1 MVYSFI
7 LFNRLSEPAGITVN
21 YPHQGLTLG
30 LWGAP
35 GERNSRSQSCG
46 SKHFGTTR
54 PSPSNQF
61 PETKQASCGKVFW
74 NGRPLRKLYHLT
86 HGQWFS
92 SDRMFCNAICPT
104 WARCVRK
111 IILPAT
117 EMIFFEPKKPS
128 CAWKRHWNLAWNL
141 FNCRRL
147 NRACRW
153 SWKCVRICHWGS
165 WIGGWG
171 SPGQAVWSWASDSGK
186 ESCISHHTLASAQTV
201 QRDFF

>member
-7 LFNRLSEPAGITVN
+7 LFNRLSEPAGVTGN
-21 YPHQGLTLG
+21 YTSLG
-30 LWGAP
+30 SDTWAP
-35 GERNSRSQSCG
+35 GGPGDRTSQSLPC
-46 SKHFGTTR
+46 GTTH

-74 NGRPLRKLYHLT
+74 NGRPLWKLYHLT

-92 SDRMFCNAICPT
+92 SDRLFCNAICPT
-104 WARCVRK
+104 WARRVRK
-111 IILPAT
+111 IILPAPGK
-117 EMIFFEPKKPS
+117 IFFEPKKPS
-128 CAWKRHWNLAWNL
+128 YAWKRHWNLAWNL
-141 FNCRRL
+141 FKCRRL

-171 SPGQAVWSWASDSGK
+171 SPGQAVWSWASASGK

-201 QRDFF
+201 RRDFF